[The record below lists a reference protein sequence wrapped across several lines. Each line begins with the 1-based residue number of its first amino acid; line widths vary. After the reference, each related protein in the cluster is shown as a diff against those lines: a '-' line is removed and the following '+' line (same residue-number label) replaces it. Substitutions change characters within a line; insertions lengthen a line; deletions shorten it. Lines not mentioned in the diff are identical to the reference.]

1 MLPDVVAVIFDDE
14 QLSYRELN
22 ERANQLAHYLRQQGV
37 GLETLVGISLER
49 SVELV
54 VALLGVLKAGA
65 AYLPLDADYP
75 PERLALMLGE
85 ADVSVLLTQQSLLG
99 RLPKPLPERVICL
112 QRGGAQFAEQSR
124 SNPDVAVGPD
134 NLSHVIYT
142 SGSTGGPKGVAIAHR
157 SVVRLVKE
165 TNYASFSDKEVFLQL
180 APVSFDAAT
189 LEVWGPLLNG
199 GRLVVFPATE
209 PTLPELGAILQR
221 HQLLEPAAAEKHQA
235 WLRFEHPA
243 PNDLWQM
250 DFKGEF
256 ALQQGGRCFP
266 LTVLDDHSRFALGLE
281 ACSNVQTEP
290 TKAVL
295 IKIFRRYGLPARI
308 TCDNGPPWGIANC
321 KYTKLSVWLMRL
333 GIIVSHSRPHHPQTQ
348 GKDERFHRTLGAE
361 VLRYLI
367 PLNLAVCQ
375 QRFGQW
381 RYVYNNERP
390 HEALGLKVPAKCYQ
404 PSNRAYPETLPA
416 LEYGPS
422 DIVKKVHPRGHIK
435 CRGVEYY
442 LSMAFAGQHVALRFT
457 NTDGLLHVYFA
468 QHLIATINLK

>member
-1 MLPDVVAVIFDDE
+1 MPWRTSSAMSERHEFVLLASQPEANVRGLCRRFGISSRTAYKWLNRYLAEGDVGLAERSRKPKTSPLRTSDSME
-14 QLSYRELN
+14 QLVTK
-22 ERANQLAHYLRQQGV
+22 LRQRHPQWG
-37 GLETLVGISLER
+37 GR
-49 SVELV
+49 K
-54 VALLGVLKAGA
+54 LGQ
-65 AYLPLDADYP
+65 
-75 PERLALMLGE
+75 RLADLGH
-85 ADVSVLLTQQSLLG
+85 
-99 RLPKPLPERVICL
+99 PKVPSP
-112 QRGGAQFAEQSR
+112 
-124 SNPDVAVGPD
+124 
-134 NLSHVIYT
+134 
-142 SGSTGGPKGVAIAHR
+142 STI
-157 SVVRLVKE
+157 
-165 TNYASFSDKEVFLQL
+165 T
-180 APVSFDAAT
+180 
-189 LEVWGPLLNG
+189 
-199 GRLVVFPATE
+199 
-209 PTLPELGAILQR
+209 AILQR
-221 HQLLEPAAAEKHQA
+221 QQLLAPSESEKHQA
-235 WLRFEHPA
+235 WVRFEHRA

-295 IKIFRRYGLPARI
+295 IEIFRRYGLPTRI

-321 KYTKLSVWLMRL
+321 KYTKLAVWLLRL

-367 PLNLAVCQ
+367 PVNLAVCQ
-375 QRFGQW
+375 QRFVQW

-422 DIVKKVHPRGHIK
+422 DIVKKVQPRGHIK
-435 CRGVEYY
+435 YQGREYY

-457 NTDGLLHVYFA
+457 NTDGLLDVYFA
-468 QHLIATINLK
+468 QHPIATINLAR